1 MRFQEKTNQIN
12 RLIGWIPACPQLHA
26 VRAEAVE
33 IHDLGT
39 AGIIRE
45 SPRVGLDNALT
56 PRSRKTESGTSSL
69 DASPKRRMTL
79 EHERALVFAFF
90 ILAAPIYAGEL
101 GGNLVDPA
109 RLQNPPI
116 EEIRY
121 ATKYNFTGE
130 PLYPFPAAFLQRDTA
145 TSLEKVQE

>member
-1 MRFQEKTNQIN
+1 
-12 RLIGWIPACPQLHA
+12 
-26 VRAEAVE
+26 
-33 IHDLGT
+33 
-39 AGIIRE
+39 
-45 SPRVGLDNALT
+45 
-56 PRSRKTESGTSSL
+56 
-69 DASPKRRMTL
+69 MTL

-145 TSLEKVQE
+145 PSQSAGIPSTSSARSAISIFLRRKFDGLSSSSLA